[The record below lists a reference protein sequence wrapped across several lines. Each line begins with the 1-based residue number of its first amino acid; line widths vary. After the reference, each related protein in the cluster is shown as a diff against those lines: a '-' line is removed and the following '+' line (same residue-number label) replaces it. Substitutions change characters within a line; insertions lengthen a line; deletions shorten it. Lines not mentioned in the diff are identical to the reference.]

1 MEALK
6 ISFYVCCYVAAFLA
20 VAALAVELWKFTKLI
35 PLLFLRG
42 VLWIR
47 SLFSKKSG
55 IHLKQTDSQFTGIL
69 ITLDT
74 ISESETAQ
82 PTSAKRSYN
91 RSEYAKKRKR
101 CPKGR
106 FLKA

>member
-69 ITLDT
+69 TSLDI
-74 ISESETAQ
+74 ISESETVLH
-82 PTSAKRSYN
+82 TSVKPSFN
-91 RSEYAKKRKR
+91 RSEYAKKKKR

-106 FLKA
+106 FIKA

>member
-20 VAALAVELWKFTKLI
+20 VAALAVELWKRTKLI

-47 SLFSKKSG
+47 SFFYKKSG

-69 ITLDT
+69 TTLDT

-82 PTSAKRSYN
+82 PTSAKQSYN

-106 FLKA
+106 FIKA

>member
-20 VAALAVELWKFTKLI
+20 VAALAVELWKRTKLI

-69 ITLDT
+69 TTLDT

-82 PTSAKRSYN
+82 PTSAKQSFN
-91 RSEYAKKRKR
+91 RSEYAKKKKR
-101 CPKGR
+101 CTKGR
-106 FLKA
+106 FIKA

>member
-20 VAALAVELWKFTKLI
+20 VAALAVE
-35 PLLFLRG
+35 
-42 VLWIR
+42 
-47 SLFSKKSG
+47 FSKKSG

-69 ITLDT
+69 TTLDT

-82 PTSAKRSYN
+82 PTSAKQSFN
-91 RSEYAKKRKR
+91 RSEYAKKKKR
-101 CPKGR
+101 CTKGR
-106 FLKA
+106 FIKA